1 MAGKTTKIEPG
12 TEMMSRML
20 DALGLKSQTSQIR
33 GFDLHC
39 RPGEMVFVSFNY
51 VPNPKQL
58 NKMVKV
64 VEEYEIGVMK
74 KRARPDKPRLI
85 VPGQENGGSR

>member
-1 MAGKTTKIEPG
+1 MAGDKTTLEPG

-20 DALGLKSQTSQIR
+20 DALGLKNQTSHIR

-39 RPGEMVFVSFNY
+39 RPGEMIFVSFNY
-51 VPNPKQL
+51 VPDPQQL
-58 NKMVKV
+58 NKMVRV
-64 VEEYEIGVMK
+64 VQEYEIGVMK

-85 VPGQENGGSR
+85 IPGENGAAQ